1 MMPMK
6 CVVTVKFVGVLR
18 GEIPTLAIVVVSR
31 QELCDLRAGKQRT
44 MNARWKEVEVVSCDF
59 THRTDY
65 PFSGPVDCFV
75 LSDETT
81 MPFALGLVLVGV
93 IGQPE
98 FITCCST
105 QCIARYT
112 PRVTAMVME
121 DSLLGFAYHFPTT
134 IDWKICFIDCQDAIG
149 HELGNTMT
157 GGHHRGAI
165 LGEVNSQ
172 LVLAVLF
179 TTKKKKPLGVPLWNG
194 QFSNPSSLVPGC
206 TRSCWAVCAKLAV
219 VSKRRVVQCVKDSN
233 GQPAVWDANFEQ
245 LKQMIIDD
253 ICSLIMW

>member
-1 MMPMK
+1 MIGDIGGRIRCDGCCSVGDADGGFNDADEV

-81 MPFALGLVLVGV
+81 MPFALSLVLVGV

-121 DSLLGFAYHFPTT
+121 DSLLGFANHFPTT
-134 IDWKICFIDCQDAIG
+134 IDWRICFIDCQDAIG

-165 LGEVNSQ
+165 LGEQRRRSPWEYHCGMASSRT
-172 LVLAVLF
+172 L
-179 TTKKKKPLGVPLWNG
+179 LG
-194 QFSNPSSLVPGC
+194 
-206 TRSCWAVCAKLAV
+206 
-219 VSKRRVVQCVKDSN
+219 
-233 GQPAVWDANFEQ
+233 
-245 LKQMIIDD
+245 
-253 ICSLIMW
+253 